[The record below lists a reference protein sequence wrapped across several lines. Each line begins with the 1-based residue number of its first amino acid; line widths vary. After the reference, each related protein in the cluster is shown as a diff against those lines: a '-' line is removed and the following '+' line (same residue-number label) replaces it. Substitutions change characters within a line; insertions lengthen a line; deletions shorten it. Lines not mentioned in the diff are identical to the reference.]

1 MGEKGFIFMLERV
14 NHLKNGDACICMGEK
29 RLHLQAY
36 DLHYIVQSGVKSGQM
51 LGQNQA
57 E

>member
-1 MGEKGFIFMLERV
+1 MGEKGFILIHGEGKPPQKWRCM
-14 NHLKNGDACICMGEK
+14 HLYRGK

-36 DLHYIVQSGVKSGQM
+36 DLHYIVQSGVKSGQT

-57 E
+57 